1 MRRELHIAQK
11 PQRQSKYVAVGQRQ
25 RRSQRFPSRVFHRV
39 SRLRQLRVQRARRTE
54 NRRHEAFTGDAAE
67 GFRRRDERIRV
78 VFPKRPHFGDHGIVD
93 DAPTTRRRRA
103 RTTRETR
110 FAVRAPT
117 RARRARAMRRRA
129 RMRDVSTLGEDAS
142 LLWQLSAR
150 GDARRSRSGLEGGA
164 ESSKGTDERIHQ
176 VLMRSARDRA
186 SRAMWGARLSIGD
199 GDGAPE

>member
-1 MRRELHIAQK
+1 
-11 PQRQSKYVAVGQRQ
+11 
-25 RRSQRFPSRVFHRV
+25 
-39 SRLRQLRVQRARRTE
+39 
-54 NRRHEAFTGDAAE
+54 
-67 GFRRRDERIRV
+67 
-78 VFPKRPHFGDHGIVD
+78 
-93 DAPTTRRRRA
+93 
-103 RTTRETR
+103 
-110 FAVRAPT
+110 VRAPT

-186 SRAMWGARLSIGD
+186 SRGMWGARLSIGD